1 MKPRRA
7 LALVLHPHAER
18 TREVPR
24 RLGNRLGSF
33 AFQDAVL
40 GCVPHPER
48 AAPGMGGGHDLEV
61 GDRNEVADLQLALAR
76 DRKRRRLHPPDPDHA
91 LRATAERD
99 RRGAGQRQVVDLVG
113 LTARDG
119 GGVER
124 GMLGVGPGA
133 AEGVANGLR
142 ILRGEHHPH
151 HLAAVAAILQDLL
164 ADELSLPVAVGRE
177 PDPLRRAQGG
187 PDRLQL
193 RGLVAASGRLGAV
206 KPLGLQ
212 QLRRPAF
219 PGRVRVLRLAQVEQ
233 MALRGEDGAVAGP
246 DGGADILRLA
256 GLLGDDDLVGHD
268 VERRGRLT
276 PYRG

>member
-24 RLGNRLGSF
+24 HLGNLLGSF

-40 GCVPHPER
+40 GRVPHPER
-48 AAPGMGGGHDLEV
+48 AAPGMGGGRDLEV

-76 DRKRRRLHPPDPDHA
+76 DRKRRRLHPPDPDHTP
-91 LRATAERD
+91 RATAERD

-151 HLAAVAAILQDLL
+151 HLAAVAAMLQDLL
-164 ADELSLPVAVGRE
+164 ADELSLAVAVGRE
-177 PDPLRRAQGG
+177 PDPLRRAQCRA
-187 PDRLQL
+187 DRLQL
-193 RGLVAASGRLGAV
+193 RGLVAAGGRLGAV
-206 KPLGLQ
+206 
-212 QLRRPAF
+212 
-219 PGRVRVLRLAQVEQ
+219 
-233 MALRGEDGAVAGP
+233 
-246 DGGADILRLA
+246 
-256 GLLGDDDLVGHD
+256 
-268 VERRGRLT
+268 
-276 PYRG
+276 